1 MWPLMQQLKKDNF
14 GWSDEVEAA
23 FESVKKAMVLALV
36 LALLNF
42 SNLFVIKPMDSTMV
56 WGWFWCNIKDP
67 SPILVK
73 LFHLESVVSPFMK

>member
-36 LALLNF
+36 FALLNF
-42 SNLFVIKPMDSTMV
+42 SNLFVIRPMHSTMV
-56 WGWFWCNIKDP
+56 WGWF
-67 SPILVK
+67 
-73 LFHLESVVSPFMK
+73 